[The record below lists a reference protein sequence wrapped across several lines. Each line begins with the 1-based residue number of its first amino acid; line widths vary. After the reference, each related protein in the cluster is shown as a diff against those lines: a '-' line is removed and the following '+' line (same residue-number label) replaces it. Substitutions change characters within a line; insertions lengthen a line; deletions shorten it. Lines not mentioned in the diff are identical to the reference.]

1 MINSVINPREIRE
14 TMKVG
19 EMETIGVIKYG
30 MDAII
35 FSDAAFR
42 TVDGKSSLA
51 MLSCLEGL
59 FWMHVL
65 GIVQKSPQQ
74 RKPK

>member
-42 TVDGKSSLA
+42 TVDGKS
-51 MLSCLEGL
+51 
-59 FWMHVL
+59 
-65 GIVQKSPQQ
+65 
-74 RKPK
+74 